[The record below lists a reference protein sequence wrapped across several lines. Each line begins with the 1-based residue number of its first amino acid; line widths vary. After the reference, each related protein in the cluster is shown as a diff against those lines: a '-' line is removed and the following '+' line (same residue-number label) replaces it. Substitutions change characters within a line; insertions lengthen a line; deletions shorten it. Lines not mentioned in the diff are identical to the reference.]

1 MRKISFL
8 LIVSAL
14 LFSVSSCKK
23 EKQAVADVNPDLAKL
38 EIVLKNVSPECRDA
52 IRPGNTQGF
61 LDALKK
67 VLLSD
72 SVATSSSAG
81 VNDKLKLFVL
91 CDREHPVSELYVPT
105 ELVTLQI
112 NQYYNICSDSL
123 KLKKTAEKSLRRM
136 GEAARLEN
144 LTLIVNSAYRSY
156 AEQKTVYDERKQQ
169 SLPCFTDDV
178 PGTSE
183 HQTGYAVD
191 FLDSSENVKKWLSEN
206 AHKFGWSMTY
216 SSETEYNPLHYRY
229 IGEEACK
236 FQRLWFRNSQ
246 NLMLEFISE
255 WRKVKTEN

>member
-1 MRKISFL
+1 MQKSFL
-8 LIVSAL
+8 LLVFAL
-14 LFSVSSCKK
+14 LFSFVSCKK
-23 EKQAVADVNPDLAKL
+23 EKPEPVATNPDLKKL
-38 EIVLKNVSPECRDA
+38 EVVLKNVSPECKNS
-52 IRPGNTQGF
+52 IRQGNTQGF
-61 LDALKK
+61 LDALNK

-72 SVATSSSAG
+72 SVSSSSSTG
-81 VNDKLKLFVL
+81 LNDKLKLFVL

-144 LTLIVNSAYRSY
+144 LTLIVNAAYRSY
-156 AEQKTVYDERKQQ
+156 AEQKSAYDEKVFQ
-169 SLPCFTDDV
+169 SLPCVTDDV

-191 FLDSSENVKKWLSEN
+191 FLDSSEEVKKWLSEN

-236 FQRLWFRNSQ
+236 FQRLWFHNSQ
-246 NLMLEFISE
+246 NMMLEFISE
-255 WRKVKTEN
+255 WRKTKN